1 MIDYKFYPASFPKP
15 LQSGYSSKYRPNM
28 LRTSMSD
35 GYVRQR
41 LVNQGAPDT
50 LSIQIILN
58 ESQYKGFVSWYKG
71 DIQCGASWFV
81 MPLLAVDTED
91 SIQYRYVRIQNGE
104 FTSSVVTTS
113 PSDGTIYRLNI
124 TLDASNTVVDDGS
137 WQAYYTG
144 FEDTGH
150 EESMEYNTLNQNN
163 TSGTISIDSDTYNI
177 ANITLN
183 TISTSIAINGTVG
196 YKCIVLYLIQGTGS
210 NGITFS
216 NTIRWY
222 NGHIPQL
229 SIIQNSIDII
239 QLTSFDGRNWIGI
252 QMGGF

>member
-1 MIDYKFYPASFPKP
+1 MSDYRFYPSEFPKP
-15 LQSGYSSKYRPNM
+15 LQSGYSSKHRPNM

-104 FTSSVVTTS
+104 FTASVVTTS
-113 PSDGTIYRLNI
+113 PSDGTIYRLNM
-124 TLDASNTVVDDGS
+124 TLDASNTAVDDGS
-137 WQAYYTG
+137 WQDHY
-144 FEDTGH
+144 E
-150 EESMEYNTLNQNN
+150 NN
-163 TSGTISIDSDTYNI
+163 GGDIVIPLQQI
-177 ANITLN
+177 A
-183 TISTSIAINGTVG
+183 
-196 YKCIVLYLIQGTGS
+196 
-210 NGITFS
+210 
-216 NTIRWY
+216 
-222 NGHIPQL
+222 
-229 SIIQNSIDII
+229 DII
-239 QLTSFDGRNWIGI
+239 SVDGNVDDAIS
-252 QMGGF
+252 GFTRIEE